1 MRLTSELTQGNMNQN
16 TPEFFGSQM
25 KRGFTMQALYEAYRP
40 KQWSDVIGQ
49 PKAIAKL
56 DRFRKRRGT
65 LAGDCY
71 FLSGSSGT
79 GKTSIALLIAEE
91 TSDPWTLTEFDDPSE
106 LTADVLRK
114 LAEQRQIRPFG
125 KGYCNVVN
133 EIHGARS
140 EQIRKLLGLTERLP
154 EWVTWIFTSSRS
166 GEERLLDGTDDMAPW
181 LSRCKRIPMARRG
194 LSEPFAQRAM
204 EIAQAEGLDGQPIEA
219 YTALLKRCRNN
230 LRLAIQEIEGGA
242 MLATN

>member
-1 MRLTSELTQGNMNQN
+1 MNCQ
-16 TPEFFGSQM
+16 P
-25 KRGFTMQALYEAYRP
+25 LYEAYRP
-40 KQWSDVIGQ
+40 KQWSEIVGQ

-91 TSDPWTLTEFDDPSE
+91 VADPWTVTEFDDPSE
-106 LTADVLRK
+106 LTADVLRDLK
-114 LAEQRQIRPFG
+114 DQRQIRPLG
-125 KGYCNVVN
+125 KGYCNIVN

-154 EWVTWIFTSSRS
+154 EWITYIFTTTST
-166 GEERLLDGTDDMAPW
+166 GEEKLFEGLDDAPPW
-181 LSRCKRIPMARRG
+181 LSRCKRIPLARRG
-194 LSEPFAQRAM
+194 LSEVFAERAR
-204 EIAQAEGLDGQPIEA
+204 EIATKEGLNGQPIES
-219 YTALLKRCRNN
+219 YVKLLKRCRNN
-230 LRLAIQEIEGGA
+230 MRMVLQQIEAGD
-242 MLATN
+242 MLD